1 MARKRKSGEGT
12 LRLRTDGRWEGRVV
26 VGYDDHGKPR
36 TKSVTAH
43 SKAECLE
50 KLDKLKISCGIVT
63 GKAKPDMSFGDWLDL
78 WYKTYSKPTLR
89 ITTQQSYENRIY
101 LHIIP
106 HIGQIPLNQLQQNDL
121 QQFYAALKK
130 DGRLIRTEHFGS
142 GLSDR
147 MVRSCHAT
155 CRTALE
161 KAVAEGLIPVNPA
174 IGCKLPPKK
183 SGEMQVLT
191 HEEMQRFL
199 IQAKENDF
207 YEMAVLEL
215 ATGMRRGEI
224 CALKWEDLD
233 CKTGALSIRR
243 QVIRV
248 QHELHISEPKTKSSI
263 RTIVLPPAVLN
274 VLKELKER
282 ADSEWIFPSPVKEGE
297 PIDPHSAYRK
307 MKKVLARAECKNIR
321 FHDLRHTF
329 AITAL
334 EHGMDVKTLSAII
347 GHISS
352 ATTIDIYSHIT
363 DSMQLHAATKIE
375 QGFGRNE
382 AYAPHETIYNQTPN
396 EQTKPPQR
404 TKCEPYRG
412 KIRKSG
418 TGGIYEINGHLYEGR
433 YTPTNAQ
440 GKREV
445 HTVYAKTKEECE
457 ALLEQMIAEVRERIK
472 EEKRKKTETP
482 STSKT
487 AAETQDE
494 TFFNH

>member
-1 MARKRKSGEGT
+1 MGRKRKAGEGT

-26 VGYDDHGKPR
+26 VGYDDHGKPK
-36 TKSVTAH
+36 TKNVTAR
-43 SKAECLE
+43 SKEACLE
-50 KLDKLKISCGIVT
+50 KLEALKISCGIVT
-63 GKAKPDMSFGDWLDL
+63 GKAKPDMPFGEWLDL

-106 HIGQIPLNQLQQNDL
+106 RIGKIPLNKLQQNDL

-130 DGRLIRTEHFGS
+130 SGRLIRTDHFGP

-155 CRTALE
+155 CRMALE
-161 KAVAEGLIPVNPA
+161 KAVTEGLIPVNPA
-174 IGCKLPPKK
+174 AGCRLPPKK
-183 SGEMQVLT
+183 AGEMQVLS

-224 CALKWEDLD
+224 CALKWKDLD
-233 CKTGALSIRR
+233 SKTGALHICR

-248 QHELHISEPKTKSSI
+248 QHALHISEPKTKSSI
-263 RTIVLPPAVLN
+263 RTIILPPAVLN
-274 VLKELKER
+274 VLMELKAQTE
-282 ADSEWIFPSPVKEGE
+282 SEWIFPSPVKEGE

-329 AITAL
+329 ATTAL
-334 EHGMDVKTLSAII
+334 EHGMDVKTLSVII

-363 DSMQLHAATKIE
+363 DSMQLQAAHKIE
-375 QGFGRNE
+375 QGIGRNE
-382 AYAPHETIYNQTPN
+382 AYEPHETINDQTPA
-396 EQTKPPQR
+396 EQTKPQQR
-404 TKCEPYRG
+404 TKFEPYRG
-412 KIRKSG
+412 KHRKSG
-418 TGGIYEINGHLYEGR
+418 TGGIYEINDHLFEGR
-433 YTPTNAQ
+433 YTPTNAR

-457 ALLEQMIAEVRERIK
+457 VLLEQMIVEVRVKIK
-472 EEKRKKTETP
+472 AEKQQMKQNTTP
-482 STSKT
+482 QSASL
-487 AAETQDE
+487 
-494 TFFNH
+494 